1 MDAINEL
8 GTDINSQWIFKDGD
22 IALVSNE
29 DNLIQATNNR
39 LNTNLGLMEDF
50 YIEYGCLLSKY
61 LGWLETEPTLKF
73 MKIELEDTLK
83 QDPRFTDFDVNLEY
97 VKKGVRIMIKG
108 IFNENTELEM
118 DYVLNDSGITVME
131 Y

>member
-61 LGWLETEPTLKF
+61 LGWLKTEPTLKF

-97 VKKGVRIMIKG
+97 VKKGVRIMIKV

-118 DYVLNDSGITVME
+118 DYVLNDSGITVVE